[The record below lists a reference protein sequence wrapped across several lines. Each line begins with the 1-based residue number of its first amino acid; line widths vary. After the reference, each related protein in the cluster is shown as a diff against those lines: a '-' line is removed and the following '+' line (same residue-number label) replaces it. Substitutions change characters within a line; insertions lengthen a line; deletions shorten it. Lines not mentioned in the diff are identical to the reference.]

1 MKYGKYNTDIKPGQ
15 WRLINWFHW
24 GDAAL
29 RNLIDVAAAPQRR
42 FILRWGRSSLFSR
55 FWIHCSVEEMSEKH
69 WFLLCTPLT
78 LAFSPRSAVVV
89 CVFGTSLNRDETE
102 LWCVY
107 RILSI
112 SGFLIRWLERHLQ
125 ADLWECIQ
133 HRIRKSFLFIFL
145 TQTHWRKCIHE
156 LRSGLW
162 LRAQSAGKLILDQI
176 DRTAARFSFCK
187 IVRHV
192 NGTRRRLR

>member
-1 MKYGKYNTDIKPGQ
+1 MKYGKYNTDIKLGQ

-29 RNLIDVAAAPQRR
+29 RHLIDVAAAPQRR

-112 SGFLIRWLERHLQ
+112 SGFLNQVAGEALTGWFVRMHSTP
-125 ADLWECIQ
+125 D
-133 HRIRKSFLFIFL
+133 KKVLFIYFFNTNTL
-145 TQTHWRKCIHE
+145 KKMHPWAEIRTLVESTVSGQT
-156 LRSGLW
+156 
-162 LRAQSAGKLILDQI
+162 
-176 DRTAARFSFCK
+176 DRGSDWQNSSS
-187 IVRHV
+187 V
-192 NGTRRRLR
+192 LLL

>member
-1 MKYGKYNTDIKPGQ
+1 MKYGKYNTDIKLGQ

-89 CVFGTSLNRDETE
+89 GVFGTSLNRDETE

-107 RILSI
+107 RILLI
-112 SGFLIRWLERHLQ
+112 SGFLNQVAGEALTGWFVRMHSTP
-125 ADLWECIQ
+125 D
-133 HRIRKSFLFIFL
+133 KKVLFIYFFNTNTL
-145 TQTHWRKCIHE
+145 KKMHPRAEIRTLVESTVGGQTDPG
-156 LRSGLW
+156 S
-162 LRAQSAGKLILDQI
+162 
-176 DRTAARFSFCK
+176 DRQNSSS
-187 IVRHV
+187 V
-192 NGTRRRLR
+192 LLL